1 MIVLKNVC
9 KQYEEHII
17 FQNLNMKINDGEFIA
32 LTGAS
37 GSGKT
42 TLLNMI
48 GAIEPV
54 TSGEILVDRKNIQ
67 KRSNQREYYRDKVG
81 FLFQNFALVENKTVA
96 ENMNIVKKPARSDIS
111 IEQALEYVGLSD
123 KLNQKVYKL
132 SGGEQQRIALARLM
146 VKKCDIVLADE
157 PTGSLDKNNAKI
169 VLDILKK
176 INSMRKTVIIVTH
189 DMDIAKQCNRNIEI
203 ANGHI
208 TADT

>member
-17 FQNLNMKINDGEFIA
+17 FQNLNMEIADGELIA

-48 GAIEPV
+48 GSIEPV
-54 TSGEILVDRKNIQ
+54 TSGEILVDGKDIQ
-67 KRSNQREYYRDKVG
+67 KRRNQREYYRDKVG

-96 ENMNIVKKPARSDIS
+96 ENMNIVKKAARSDIS
-111 IEQALEYVGLSD
+111 IEQALEYVGLTD

-132 SGGEQQRIALARLM
+132 SGGEQQRIALARLI
-146 VKKCDIVLADE
+146 VKRCNIILADE

-169 VLDILKK
+169 VLDLLKK
-176 INSMRKTVIIVTH
+176 INSMGKTVIIVTH

-203 ANGHI
+203 SNGHV

>member
-17 FQNLNMKINDGEFIA
+17 FQNLNMKINDEEFIA

-54 TSGEILVDRKNIQ
+54 TSGEILVDGKNIQ

-96 ENMNIVKKPARSDIS
+96 ENMNIVKKLARSDIS
-111 IEQALEYVGLSD
+111 VGQALECVGLSD

-146 VKKCDIVLADE
+146 IKKCDIVLADE

-169 VLDILKK
+169 VLDLLKK
-176 INSMRKTVIIVTH
+176 INSMGKTVIIVTH
-189 DMDIAKQCNRNIEI
+189 DPEIARQCNRTIEI
-203 ANGHI
+203 S
-208 TADT
+208 DRMLKL

>member
-17 FQNLNMKINDGEFIA
+17 FRNLNMEISDGELIA
-32 LTGAS
+32 LTGSS

-54 TSGEILVDRKNIQ
+54 TSGEILVDGKDIQ
-67 KRSNQREYYRDKVG
+67 KRRNQREYYRDKIG
-81 FLFQNFALVENKTVA
+81 FLFQNFALVESKTVA
-96 ENMNIVKKPARSDIS
+96 ENMNIIRKKARSS
-111 IEQALEYVGLSD
+111 VTIEQALEYVGLTD

-132 SGGEQQRIALARLM
+132 SGGEQQRIALARLL

-157 PTGSLDKNNAKI
+157 PTGSLDGNNAEVVI
-169 VLDILKK
+169 ELLKK
-176 INSMRKTVIIVTH
+176 INEMGKTVIIVTH
-189 DMDIAKQCNRNIEI
+189 DMKIAEKCTRNIEI
-203 ANGHI
+203 SNMSI
-208 TADT
+208 IKKS